1 MQERIAWRQGITTE
15 ENLSSTVDYLLT
27 TLSEKAEQDKAV
39 GASLNVNI
47 TPLPHGSYAKYHVLV
62 LLKYSTVVTAPVP
75 KEG

>member
-62 LLKYSTVVTAPVP
+62 LLKYSTVVAAPVP

>member
-15 ENLSSTVDYLLT
+15 ENLNSTVDYLLT
-27 TLSEKAEQDKAV
+27 TLSEKAQQDKAV
-39 GASLNVNI
+39 GPSLNVNI

-62 LLKYSTVVTAPVP
+62 LLRYSTIVAAPVP